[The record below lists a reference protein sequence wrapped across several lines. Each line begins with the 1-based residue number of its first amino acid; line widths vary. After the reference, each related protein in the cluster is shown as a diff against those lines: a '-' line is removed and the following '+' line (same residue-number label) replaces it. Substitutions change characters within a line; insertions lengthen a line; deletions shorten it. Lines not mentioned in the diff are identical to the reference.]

1 MHLRRSFQSPLPV
14 QPRDTLWPDLCIL
27 PASPHFSF
35 QFHQNK
41 PENFSLPLGKSVAE
55 VLSYNFRPVFFSQ
68 CLYLRPKA
76 KAARQLRGQGAGG
89 VPYPA
94 AWSWDS
100 ALATLAG
107 ACSWGTVSQG
117 RGPAGR
123 QLPGPES
130 PLRGRAERGCAGSGW
145 LPSAGAIFS
154 SASPP
159 FSPGRRCGRLQLVA
173 AALQLG
179 AASPAADGS
188 W

>member
-1 MHLRRSFQSPLPV
+1 MA
-14 QPRDTLWPDLCIL
+14 
-27 PASPHFSF
+27 ASPHFSF
-35 QFHQNK
+35 QFHHNK
-41 PENFSLPLGKSVAE
+41 PENFFLPLGKSVAE
-55 VLSYNFRPVFFSQ
+55 ELSHNFRPDFFFFLMS
-68 CLYLRPKA
+68 LSKAPKPGLLGSTGD
-76 KAARQLRGQGAGG
+76 RRRGG
-89 VPYPA
+89 VPYPT

-107 ACSWGTVSQG
+107 VCSWGTVSQG

-123 QLPGPES
+123 QFPEPES
-130 PLRGRAERGCAGSGW
+130 SLRGRAKRGCAGSGW

-159 FSPGRRCGRLQLVA
+159 FSRGRRRGRLQLVA

>member
-1 MHLRRSFQSPLPV
+1 M
-14 QPRDTLWPDLCIL
+14 
-27 PASPHFSF
+27 
-35 QFHQNK
+35 
-41 PENFSLPLGKSVAE
+41 
-55 VLSYNFRPVFFSQ
+55 
-68 CLYLRPKA
+68 
-76 KAARQLRGQGAGG
+76 
-89 VPYPA
+89 PYPA

-107 ACSWGTVSQG
+107 VCSWGTVSQG

-123 QLPGPES
+123 QLLESES
-130 PLRGRAERGCAGSGW
+130 PLRGRAERGCAGSSGW

-159 FSPGRRCGRLQLVA
+159 FSRGRRRGRLQLLA
-173 AALQLG
+173 AALQLS